1 MKDLIE
7 ITLDFETYYCKKSK
21 YSLAAKGMTYEK
33 YIRDEKFEVIGL
45 AVKVGNRNTE
55 WLSPHEIQDWI
66 NHVEVAYGW
75 ENVRLI
81 AQNAVFDA
89 SILGLKFN
97 VYPGQIAD
105 TMLMSKAVQQWDGN
119 SLDVITRQL
128 RAKYGWVCVQN
139 NDGTAWVGSATGE
152 NEQLKQFAVDKGTEV
167 HDADGKHL
175 DDFTDEDYEAYAQ
188 YCIIDVDLTWSAY
201 RFFLDYYGF
210 PEQEIDVMT
219 TSIEMYTYPV
229 MELDTKVLEEVKAN
243 VNQLREESLARA
255 GVTLEEVRSD
265 AKFAEALMKLGVE
278 PPTKINTKGEIKYA
292 FAKKDLEFLKLLEHE
307 DEGVRELAQARFDNK
322 SSQAVTRVED
332 FLSKAERG
340 KLCVGIEYYGAR
352 TGRFGGFEGN
362 LQNLNRNKVV
372 GKDTPYGRL
381 VFYKGKADRFMKLGE
396 DGKVLLAR
404 AGWVENDE
412 DELHEVGL
420 RDSVKAPKG
429 KTLVVNDL
437 SQIEC
442 VSGDSIVLTDSGLKK
457 ICDISTSDLV
467 FDGVEY
473 VKHDGVMFKGVK
485 DVIEYCGVV
494 GTPDH
499 IVYTRDGEPIS
510 LDQAA
515 FSKTELST
523 GGSEW
528 EKVWEMA
535 GDEQTYT
542 VDDTDDQSLVSMPMW
557 FGASSFSKRFEKRL
571 IHRLSKVRQR
581 KRESLR
587 RLTEKT
593 LQSVACQVQRLTRKG
608 EGRQIYKQNL
618 RECGKSVQELRRI
631 CPLYVGARPE
641 RGLFWLGARPY
652 RHERTLRKGKPSFCN
667 ARAKRTN
674 KGLQRYGYLQWRND
688 VCIEVCKNL
697 CTALSPRQCEQN
709 GTRWTNSG
717 RNNLAFKHQK
727 TGALGIQGRTNDT
740 FRVHSQIQ
748 QQEGRG
754 YASTTGSEAT
764 RFTKLGN
771 PIIGTIPVYDIINC
785 GVRHRFCC
793 NGVIVSNCRVL
804 AYAAP
809 EQWVLDAFVA
819 KKDIYKAQASKSF
832 GVPYEEITKSMRFV
846 GKSQILGLGFQAGE
860 NGLRVVLGKRS
871 EDFSSEEL
879 QGWVKSYRASVPNIV
894 AFWRKYKA
902 VLRAM
907 VQGTSV
913 SIDDKGILQ
922 LEGNCV
928 VLPNGMKL
936 VYRSIRCEKNENGF
950 DQYVYWGR
958 NIRTKKPDWEN
969 TFEGRMVENAVQA
982 LARIVLTT
990 QMGWIKAEFRKRG
1003 WSRDDAHL
1011 AMQVHDELI
1020 VCCRE
1025 DIAEE
1030 VLEIMQHYMAKPP
1043 HWASDLPL
1051 GSDGDIAKRYGCAK

>member
-66 NHVEVAYGW
+66 NHIEVAYGW
-75 ENVRLI
+75 EDVRLI

-128 RAKYGWVCVQN
+128 RTKYGWICVQN
-139 NDGTAWVGSATGE
+139 NDGSTWVGSATGE
-152 NEQLKQFAVDKGTEV
+152 NDQLKQFAVDKGTEV

-175 DDFTDEDYEAYAQ
+175 CDFTDEAYDAYAQ
-188 YCIIDVDLTWSAY
+188 YCITDVDLTWSAY

-278 PPTKINTKGEIKYA
+278 PPTKINTKGEVKYA

-381 VFYKGKADRFMKLGE
+381 VFYKGKVDRFMKLGP

-442 VSGDSIVLTDSGLKK
+442 
-457 ICDISTSDLV
+457 
-467 FDGVEY
+467 
-473 VKHDGVMFKGVK
+473 
-485 DVIEYCGVV
+485 
-494 GTPDH
+494 
-499 IVYTRDGEPIS
+499 
-510 LDQAA
+510 
-515 FSKTELST
+515 
-523 GGSEW
+523 
-528 EKVWEMA
+528 
-535 GDEQTYT
+535 
-542 VDDTDDQSLVSMPMW
+542 
-557 FGASSFSKRFEKRL
+557 
-571 IHRLSKVRQR
+571 
-581 KRESLR
+581 
-587 RLTEKT
+587 
-593 LQSVACQVQRLTRKG
+593 
-608 EGRQIYKQNL
+608 
-618 RECGKSVQELRRI
+618 RI
-631 CPLYVGARPE
+631 
-641 RGLFWLGARPY
+641 
-652 RHERTLRKGKPSFCN
+652 
-667 ARAKRTN
+667 
-674 KGLQRYGYLQWRND
+674 
-688 VCIEVCKNL
+688 
-697 CTALSPRQCEQN
+697 
-709 GTRWTNSG
+709 
-717 RNNLAFKHQK
+717 
-727 TGALGIQGRTNDT
+727 
-740 FRVHSQIQ
+740 
-748 QQEGRG
+748 
-754 YASTTGSEAT
+754 
-764 RFTKLGN
+764 
-771 PIIGTIPVYDIINC
+771 
-785 GVRHRFCC
+785 
-793 NGVIVSNCRVL
+793 L
-804 AYAAP
+804 AYTAH

-907 VQGTSV
+907 VQGMNV
-913 SIDDKGILQ
+913 GIDDKGILQ

-936 VYRSIRCEKNENGF
+936 VYRDIRCEKNENGF
-950 DQYVYWGR
+950 DQYIYWGR

-990 QMGWIKAEFRKRG
+990 QMSWIKAEFRKRG

>member
-33 YIRDEKFEVIGL
+33 YIRDNKFEIIGL

-55 WLSPHEIQDWI
+55 WLRPHEIQDWI

-89 SILGLKFN
+89 SILGLKYN

-128 RAKYGWVCVQN
+128 RAKYGWICVQN
-139 NDGTAWVGSATGE
+139 NDGSAWVGSATGG

-175 DDFTDEDYEAYAQ
+175 FDFSDEEYEAYAH
-188 YCIIDVDLTWSAY
+188 YCITDVDLTWSAY

-243 VNQLREESLARA
+243 VNQLREESLAKA

-278 PPTKINTKGEIKYA
+278 PPTKINTKGETKYA

-381 VFYKGKADRFMKLGE
+381 VFYKGKVDRFMKLGS

-442 VSGDSIVLTDSGLKK
+442 
-457 ICDISTSDLV
+457 
-467 FDGVEY
+467 
-473 VKHDGVMFKGVK
+473 
-485 DVIEYCGVV
+485 
-494 GTPDH
+494 
-499 IVYTRDGEPIS
+499 
-510 LDQAA
+510 
-515 FSKTELST
+515 
-523 GGSEW
+523 
-528 EKVWEMA
+528 
-535 GDEQTYT
+535 
-542 VDDTDDQSLVSMPMW
+542 
-557 FGASSFSKRFEKRL
+557 
-571 IHRLSKVRQR
+571 
-581 KRESLR
+581 
-587 RLTEKT
+587 
-593 LQSVACQVQRLTRKG
+593 
-608 EGRQIYKQNL
+608 
-618 RECGKSVQELRRI
+618 RI
-631 CPLYVGARPE
+631 
-641 RGLFWLGARPY
+641 
-652 RHERTLRKGKPSFCN
+652 
-667 ARAKRTN
+667 
-674 KGLQRYGYLQWRND
+674 
-688 VCIEVCKNL
+688 
-697 CTALSPRQCEQN
+697 
-709 GTRWTNSG
+709 
-717 RNNLAFKHQK
+717 
-727 TGALGIQGRTNDT
+727 
-740 FRVHSQIQ
+740 
-748 QQEGRG
+748 
-754 YASTTGSEAT
+754 
-764 RFTKLGN
+764 
-771 PIIGTIPVYDIINC
+771 
-785 GVRHRFCC
+785 
-793 NGVIVSNCRVL
+793 L
-804 AYAAP
+804 AYTAH

-879 QGWVKSYRASVPNIV
+879 KGWVKSYRASVPNIV

-936 VYRSIRCEKNENGF
+936 VYRDIRCEKNENGF

>member
-33 YIRDEKFEVIGL
+33 YIRDNKFEVIGL

-55 WLSPHEIQDWI
+55 WLSSHEIQDWI

-128 RAKYGWVCVQN
+128 RTKYGWICVQN
-139 NDGTAWVGSATGE
+139 NDGSTWVGSATGK

-167 HDADGKHL
+167 HDAEGKHL
-175 DDFTDEDYEAYAQ
+175 CDFTDEEYNAYAQ
-188 YCIIDVDLTWSAY
+188 YCITDVDLTWSAY

-278 PPTKINTKGEIKYA
+278 PPTKINTKGEVKYA

-381 VFYKGKADRFMKLGE
+381 VFYKGKVDRFMKLGS

-442 VSGDSIVLTDSGLKK
+442 
-457 ICDISTSDLV
+457 
-467 FDGVEY
+467 
-473 VKHDGVMFKGVK
+473 
-485 DVIEYCGVV
+485 
-494 GTPDH
+494 
-499 IVYTRDGEPIS
+499 
-510 LDQAA
+510 
-515 FSKTELST
+515 
-523 GGSEW
+523 
-528 EKVWEMA
+528 
-535 GDEQTYT
+535 
-542 VDDTDDQSLVSMPMW
+542 
-557 FGASSFSKRFEKRL
+557 
-571 IHRLSKVRQR
+571 
-581 KRESLR
+581 
-587 RLTEKT
+587 
-593 LQSVACQVQRLTRKG
+593 
-608 EGRQIYKQNL
+608 
-618 RECGKSVQELRRI
+618 RI
-631 CPLYVGARPE
+631 
-641 RGLFWLGARPY
+641 
-652 RHERTLRKGKPSFCN
+652 
-667 ARAKRTN
+667 
-674 KGLQRYGYLQWRND
+674 
-688 VCIEVCKNL
+688 
-697 CTALSPRQCEQN
+697 
-709 GTRWTNSG
+709 
-717 RNNLAFKHQK
+717 
-727 TGALGIQGRTNDT
+727 
-740 FRVHSQIQ
+740 
-748 QQEGRG
+748 
-754 YASTTGSEAT
+754 
-764 RFTKLGN
+764 
-771 PIIGTIPVYDIINC
+771 
-785 GVRHRFCC
+785 
-793 NGVIVSNCRVL
+793 L
-804 AYAAP
+804 AYTAH

-907 VQGTSV
+907 VQGMNV
-913 SIDDKGILQ
+913 GIDDKGILQ

-936 VYRSIRCEKNENGF
+936 VYRDIRCEKNENGF

>member
-7 ITLDFETYYCKKSK
+7 ITLDFETYYCKKEK
-21 YSLAAKGMTYEK
+21 YSLSAKGMTYEK
-33 YIRDEKFEVIGL
+33 YIRDDKFEVIGL

-55 WLSPHEIQDWI
+55 WLCPNEIQDWV
-66 NHVEVAYGW
+66 NHIEIAYGW

-89 SILGLKFN
+89 SILGLKYN
-97 VYPGQIAD
+97 GYPGQIAD
-105 TMLMSKAVQQWDGN
+105 TMLMSKAAQQWDGN

-128 RAKYGWVCVQN
+128 REKYGWICVQN
-139 NDGTAWVGSATGE
+139 NDGSTWVGSATGG

-175 DDFTDEDYEAYAQ
+175 CDFTDEEYEAYAQ
-188 YCIIDVDLTWSAY
+188 YCITDVDLTWSAY
-201 RFFLDYYGF
+201 SFFLDYYGF

-278 PPTKINTKGEIKYA
+278 PPTKINTKGETKYA

-381 VFYKGKADRFMKLGE
+381 VFYKGKVDRFMKLGS

-442 VSGDSIVLTDSGLKK
+442 
-457 ICDISTSDLV
+457 
-467 FDGVEY
+467 
-473 VKHDGVMFKGVK
+473 
-485 DVIEYCGVV
+485 
-494 GTPDH
+494 
-499 IVYTRDGEPIS
+499 
-510 LDQAA
+510 
-515 FSKTELST
+515 
-523 GGSEW
+523 
-528 EKVWEMA
+528 
-535 GDEQTYT
+535 
-542 VDDTDDQSLVSMPMW
+542 
-557 FGASSFSKRFEKRL
+557 
-571 IHRLSKVRQR
+571 
-581 KRESLR
+581 
-587 RLTEKT
+587 
-593 LQSVACQVQRLTRKG
+593 
-608 EGRQIYKQNL
+608 
-618 RECGKSVQELRRI
+618 RI
-631 CPLYVGARPE
+631 
-641 RGLFWLGARPY
+641 
-652 RHERTLRKGKPSFCN
+652 
-667 ARAKRTN
+667 
-674 KGLQRYGYLQWRND
+674 
-688 VCIEVCKNL
+688 
-697 CTALSPRQCEQN
+697 
-709 GTRWTNSG
+709 
-717 RNNLAFKHQK
+717 
-727 TGALGIQGRTNDT
+727 
-740 FRVHSQIQ
+740 
-748 QQEGRG
+748 
-754 YASTTGSEAT
+754 
-764 RFTKLGN
+764 
-771 PIIGTIPVYDIINC
+771 
-785 GVRHRFCC
+785 
-793 NGVIVSNCRVL
+793 L
-804 AYAAP
+804 AYTAH

-936 VYRSIRCEKNENGF
+936 VYRDIRCEKNENGF

-990 QMGWIKAEFRKRG
+990 QMGWIKSEFRKRG

>member
-7 ITLDFETYYCKKSK
+7 ITLDFETYYNKKSK

-33 YIRDEKFEVIGL
+33 YIRDNKFEVIGL

-55 WLSPHEIQDWI
+55 WLSSHEIQDWI

-128 RAKYGWVCVQN
+128 RTKYGWICVQN
-139 NDGTAWVGSATGE
+139 NDGSTWVGSATGK

-175 DDFTDEDYEAYAQ
+175 CDFTDEEYNAYAQ
-188 YCIIDVDLTWSAY
+188 YCITDVDLTWSAY

-255 GVTLEEVRSD
+255 GVTLEKVRSD

-278 PPTKINTKGEIKYA
+278 PPTKINTKGEVKYA

-381 VFYKGKADRFMKLGE
+381 VFYKGKVDRFMKLGS

-442 VSGDSIVLTDSGLKK
+442 
-457 ICDISTSDLV
+457 
-467 FDGVEY
+467 
-473 VKHDGVMFKGVK
+473 
-485 DVIEYCGVV
+485 
-494 GTPDH
+494 
-499 IVYTRDGEPIS
+499 
-510 LDQAA
+510 
-515 FSKTELST
+515 
-523 GGSEW
+523 
-528 EKVWEMA
+528 
-535 GDEQTYT
+535 
-542 VDDTDDQSLVSMPMW
+542 
-557 FGASSFSKRFEKRL
+557 
-571 IHRLSKVRQR
+571 
-581 KRESLR
+581 
-587 RLTEKT
+587 
-593 LQSVACQVQRLTRKG
+593 
-608 EGRQIYKQNL
+608 
-618 RECGKSVQELRRI
+618 RI
-631 CPLYVGARPE
+631 
-641 RGLFWLGARPY
+641 
-652 RHERTLRKGKPSFCN
+652 
-667 ARAKRTN
+667 
-674 KGLQRYGYLQWRND
+674 
-688 VCIEVCKNL
+688 
-697 CTALSPRQCEQN
+697 
-709 GTRWTNSG
+709 
-717 RNNLAFKHQK
+717 
-727 TGALGIQGRTNDT
+727 
-740 FRVHSQIQ
+740 
-748 QQEGRG
+748 
-754 YASTTGSEAT
+754 
-764 RFTKLGN
+764 
-771 PIIGTIPVYDIINC
+771 
-785 GVRHRFCC
+785 
-793 NGVIVSNCRVL
+793 L
-804 AYAAP
+804 AYTAH

-907 VQGTSV
+907 VQGMNV
-913 SIDDKGILQ
+913 GIDDKGILQ

-936 VYRSIRCEKNENGF
+936 VYRNIRCEKNENGF
-950 DQYVYWGR
+950 DQYIYWGR

-990 QMGWIKAEFRKRG
+990 QMSWIKAEFRKRG

>member
-33 YIRDEKFEVIGL
+33 YIRDNKFEVIGL

-89 SILGLKFN
+89 SILGLKYN

-128 RAKYGWVCVQN
+128 RAKYGWICVQN
-139 NDGTAWVGSATGE
+139 NDGSTWVGSATGK

-175 DDFTDEDYEAYAQ
+175 NDFTDEEYEAYAQ
-188 YCIIDVDLTWSAY
+188 YCITDVDLTWSAY

-229 MELDTKVLEEVKAN
+229 MELDTKVLKEVKAN

-278 PPTKINTKGEIKYA
+278 PPTKINTKGEVKYA

-381 VFYKGKADRFMKLGE
+381 VFYKGKVDRFMKLGSGGE
-396 DGKVLLAR
+396 VLLAR

-442 VSGDSIVLTDSGLKK
+442 
-457 ICDISTSDLV
+457 
-467 FDGVEY
+467 
-473 VKHDGVMFKGVK
+473 
-485 DVIEYCGVV
+485 
-494 GTPDH
+494 
-499 IVYTRDGEPIS
+499 
-510 LDQAA
+510 
-515 FSKTELST
+515 
-523 GGSEW
+523 
-528 EKVWEMA
+528 
-535 GDEQTYT
+535 
-542 VDDTDDQSLVSMPMW
+542 
-557 FGASSFSKRFEKRL
+557 
-571 IHRLSKVRQR
+571 
-581 KRESLR
+581 
-587 RLTEKT
+587 
-593 LQSVACQVQRLTRKG
+593 
-608 EGRQIYKQNL
+608 
-618 RECGKSVQELRRI
+618 
-631 CPLYVGARPE
+631 
-641 RGLFWLGARPY
+641 
-652 RHERTLRKGKPSFCN
+652 
-667 ARAKRTN
+667 
-674 KGLQRYGYLQWRND
+674 
-688 VCIEVCKNL
+688 
-697 CTALSPRQCEQN
+697 
-709 GTRWTNSG
+709 
-717 RNNLAFKHQK
+717 
-727 TGALGIQGRTNDT
+727 
-740 FRVHSQIQ
+740 
-748 QQEGRG
+748 
-754 YASTTGSEAT
+754 
-764 RFTKLGN
+764 
-771 PIIGTIPVYDIINC
+771 
-785 GVRHRFCC
+785 
-793 NGVIVSNCRVL
+793 RVL
-804 AYAAP
+804 AYTAH

-832 GVPYEEITKSMRFV
+832 GVPYEEITKSMRIV
-846 GKSQILGLGFQAGE
+846 GKSQILGLGFKAGE

-907 VQGTSV
+907 VQGMNV
-913 SIDDKGILQ
+913 GIDDKGILH

-936 VYRSIRCEKNENGF
+936 VYRDIRCEKNENGF
-950 DQYVYWGR
+950 DQYIYWGR

>member
-1 MKDLIE
+1 MELTE
-7 ITLDFETYYCKKSK
+7 ITLDFETYYCKKYK

-33 YIRDEKFEVIGL
+33 YIRSNQFEIIGL
-45 AVKVGNRNTE
+45 AVKVGSRPTE
-55 WLSPHEIQDWI
+55 WLHPHEIQDWI

-75 ENVRLI
+75 DNVRLI

-89 SILGLKFN
+89 SILGLKYN

-128 RAKYGWVCVQN
+128 RAKYGWICVQN
-139 NDGTAWVGSATGE
+139 NDGSTWVGSATGK

-175 DDFTDEDYEAYAQ
+175 CDFTDEEYEAYAQ
-188 YCIIDVDLTWSAY
+188 YCITDVDLTWSAY

-229 MELDTKVLEEVKAN
+229 MELDKKVLEEVKAN

-278 PPTKINTKGEIKYA
+278 PPTKINTKGEVKYA

-381 VFYKGKADRFMKLGE
+381 VFYKGKVDRFMKLGS

-442 VSGDSIVLTDSGLKK
+442 
-457 ICDISTSDLV
+457 
-467 FDGVEY
+467 
-473 VKHDGVMFKGVK
+473 
-485 DVIEYCGVV
+485 
-494 GTPDH
+494 
-499 IVYTRDGEPIS
+499 
-510 LDQAA
+510 
-515 FSKTELST
+515 
-523 GGSEW
+523 
-528 EKVWEMA
+528 
-535 GDEQTYT
+535 
-542 VDDTDDQSLVSMPMW
+542 
-557 FGASSFSKRFEKRL
+557 
-571 IHRLSKVRQR
+571 
-581 KRESLR
+581 
-587 RLTEKT
+587 
-593 LQSVACQVQRLTRKG
+593 
-608 EGRQIYKQNL
+608 
-618 RECGKSVQELRRI
+618 RI
-631 CPLYVGARPE
+631 
-641 RGLFWLGARPY
+641 
-652 RHERTLRKGKPSFCN
+652 
-667 ARAKRTN
+667 
-674 KGLQRYGYLQWRND
+674 
-688 VCIEVCKNL
+688 
-697 CTALSPRQCEQN
+697 
-709 GTRWTNSG
+709 
-717 RNNLAFKHQK
+717 
-727 TGALGIQGRTNDT
+727 
-740 FRVHSQIQ
+740 
-748 QQEGRG
+748 
-754 YASTTGSEAT
+754 
-764 RFTKLGN
+764 
-771 PIIGTIPVYDIINC
+771 
-785 GVRHRFCC
+785 
-793 NGVIVSNCRVL
+793 L
-804 AYAAP
+804 AYTAH

-907 VQGTSV
+907 VQGMNV
-913 SIDDKGILQ
+913 GIDDKGILQ

-936 VYRSIRCEKNENGF
+936 VYRDIRYEKNENGF
-950 DQYVYWGR
+950 DQYIYWGR

>member
-33 YIRDEKFEVIGL
+33 YIRYNKFEIIGL
-45 AVKVGNRNTE
+45 AVKVGNRPTE
-55 WLSPHEIQDWI
+55 WLCPHEIEDWI
-66 NHVEVAYGW
+66 KHIEIAYGW
-75 ENVRLI
+75 DNVRLI

-89 SILGLKFN
+89 SILGLKYN

-128 RAKYGWVCVQN
+128 RAKYGWICVQN
-139 NDGTAWVGSATGE
+139 KDGTAWVGSATGE

-175 DDFTDEDYEAYAQ
+175 HAFTDDEYAAYAQ
-188 YCIIDVDLTWSAY
+188 YCITDVDLTWSAY

-210 PEQEIDVMT
+210 PEPEIDVMT

-278 PPTKINTKGEIKYA
+278 PPTKINTKGETKYA

-381 VFYKGKADRFMKLGE
+381 VFYKGKVDRFMKLGS

-457 ICDISTSDLV
+457 ICGISTSDLV
-467 FDGVEY
+467 FDGLEY

-515 FSKTELST
+515 FSKAELST
-523 GGSEW
+523 GGDEW
-528 EKVWEMA
+528 QKFWEMESTKQA
-535 GDEQTYT
+535 YSIDDEGHK
-542 VDDTDDQSLVSMPMW
+542 SLVSMPVR
-557 FGASSFSKRFEKRL
+557 FGASSSSWRSKKWCFD
-571 IHRLSKVRQR
+571 RLSKVWQCKR
-581 KRESLR
+581 KGLCRF
-587 RLTEKT
+587 TKKT
-593 LQSVACQVQRLTRKG
+593 MQSATCQVQCITRES
-608 EGRQIYKQNL
+608 EGGQIHKQDL
-618 RECGKSVQELRRI
+618 CECRKPLPELRRI
-631 CPLYVGARPE
+631 CPIYVGTRPE
-641 RGLFWLGARPY
+641 RGLFWLGARPHRY
-652 RHERTLRKGKPSFCN
+652 KRTLRKGKPSLCN
-667 ARAKRTN
+667 ARAKRSN
-674 KGLQRYGYLQWRND
+674 KGVQRYGYLQWGDN
-688 VCIEVCKNL
+688 VGIEVCKDL
-697 CTALSPRQCEQN
+697 CTTLSFGQCEQDD
-709 GTRWTNSG
+709 TRWVNSRG
-717 RNNLAFKHQK
+717 NNLAIRNEKAR
-727 TGALGIQGRTNDT
+727 TLGIQGRTNDT
-740 FRVHSQIQ
+740 SRVHSQIQ
-748 QQEGRG
+748 QREGRG
-754 YASTTGSEAT
+754 YASTTYSEAT

-785 GVRHRFCC
+785 GARHRFCC

-804 AYAAP
+804 AYTAH

-907 VQGTSV
+907 VQGMNV
-913 SIDDKGILQ
+913 GIDDKGILQ

-936 VYRSIRCEKNENGF
+936 VYRDIRCEKNENGF
-950 DQYVYWGR
+950 DQYIYWGR

-990 QMGWIKAEFRKRG
+990 QMGWIKTEFRKRG

-1030 VLEIMQHYMAKPP
+1030 VLEIMQYYMAKPP
-1043 HWASDLPL
+1043 HWAADLPL

>member
-33 YIRDEKFEVIGL
+33 YIRDNKFEVIGL

-89 SILGLKFN
+89 SILGLKYN

-128 RAKYGWVCVQN
+128 RTKYGWICVQN
-139 NDGTAWVGSATGE
+139 NDGSTWVGSATGE

-175 DDFTDEDYEAYAQ
+175 CDFTDEEYDAYAK
-188 YCIIDVDLTWSAY
+188 YCITDVDLTWSAY
-201 RFFLDYYGF
+201 RFFLDCYGF

-255 GVTLEEVRSD
+255 GVTLKEVRSD

-278 PPTKINTKGEIKYA
+278 PPTKINTKGEVKYA

-381 VFYKGKADRFMKLGE
+381 VFYKGKVDRFMKLGS

-442 VSGDSIVLTDSGLKK
+442 
-457 ICDISTSDLV
+457 
-467 FDGVEY
+467 
-473 VKHDGVMFKGVK
+473 
-485 DVIEYCGVV
+485 
-494 GTPDH
+494 
-499 IVYTRDGEPIS
+499 
-510 LDQAA
+510 
-515 FSKTELST
+515 
-523 GGSEW
+523 
-528 EKVWEMA
+528 
-535 GDEQTYT
+535 
-542 VDDTDDQSLVSMPMW
+542 
-557 FGASSFSKRFEKRL
+557 
-571 IHRLSKVRQR
+571 
-581 KRESLR
+581 
-587 RLTEKT
+587 
-593 LQSVACQVQRLTRKG
+593 
-608 EGRQIYKQNL
+608 
-618 RECGKSVQELRRI
+618 RI
-631 CPLYVGARPE
+631 
-641 RGLFWLGARPY
+641 
-652 RHERTLRKGKPSFCN
+652 
-667 ARAKRTN
+667 
-674 KGLQRYGYLQWRND
+674 
-688 VCIEVCKNL
+688 
-697 CTALSPRQCEQN
+697 
-709 GTRWTNSG
+709 
-717 RNNLAFKHQK
+717 
-727 TGALGIQGRTNDT
+727 
-740 FRVHSQIQ
+740 
-748 QQEGRG
+748 
-754 YASTTGSEAT
+754 
-764 RFTKLGN
+764 
-771 PIIGTIPVYDIINC
+771 
-785 GVRHRFCC
+785 
-793 NGVIVSNCRVL
+793 L
-804 AYAAP
+804 AYTAH

-907 VQGTSV
+907 VQGINV
-913 SIDDKGILQ
+913 GIDDKGILQ

-936 VYRSIRCEKNENGF
+936 VYRDIRCEKNENGS
-950 DQYVYWGR
+950 DQYIYWGR

-990 QMGWIKAEFRKRG
+990 QMSWIKAEFRKRG

>member
-1 MKDLIE
+1 MELTE
-7 ITLDFETYYCKKSK
+7 ITLDFETYYNKKSK

-33 YIRDEKFEVIGL
+33 YIRSEQFETIGL
-45 AVKVGNRNTE
+45 AVKVGSRPTE
-55 WLSPHEIQDWI
+55 WLCPHEIEDWI
-66 NHVEVAYGW
+66 KHIEIAYGW

-89 SILGLKFN
+89 SILGLKYN
-97 VYPGQIAD
+97 AYPGQIAD

-128 RAKYGWVCVQN
+128 RAKYGWICVQN
-139 NDGTAWVGSATGE
+139 KDGSTWVGSATGE

-175 DDFTDEDYEAYAQ
+175 CDFTDEEYEAYAQ
-188 YCIIDVDLTWSAY
+188 YCITDVDLTWSAY

-229 MELDTKVLEEVKAN
+229 MELDKKVLEEVKAN

-278 PPTKINTKGEIKYA
+278 PPTKINTKGETKYA

-372 GKDTPYGRL
+372 GRDTPYGRL
-381 VFYKGKADRFMKLGE
+381 VFYKGKVDRFMKLGS

-442 VSGDSIVLTDSGLKK
+442 
-457 ICDISTSDLV
+457 
-467 FDGVEY
+467 
-473 VKHDGVMFKGVK
+473 
-485 DVIEYCGVV
+485 
-494 GTPDH
+494 
-499 IVYTRDGEPIS
+499 
-510 LDQAA
+510 
-515 FSKTELST
+515 
-523 GGSEW
+523 
-528 EKVWEMA
+528 
-535 GDEQTYT
+535 
-542 VDDTDDQSLVSMPMW
+542 
-557 FGASSFSKRFEKRL
+557 
-571 IHRLSKVRQR
+571 
-581 KRESLR
+581 
-587 RLTEKT
+587 
-593 LQSVACQVQRLTRKG
+593 
-608 EGRQIYKQNL
+608 
-618 RECGKSVQELRRI
+618 RI
-631 CPLYVGARPE
+631 
-641 RGLFWLGARPY
+641 
-652 RHERTLRKGKPSFCN
+652 
-667 ARAKRTN
+667 
-674 KGLQRYGYLQWRND
+674 
-688 VCIEVCKNL
+688 
-697 CTALSPRQCEQN
+697 
-709 GTRWTNSG
+709 
-717 RNNLAFKHQK
+717 
-727 TGALGIQGRTNDT
+727 
-740 FRVHSQIQ
+740 
-748 QQEGRG
+748 
-754 YASTTGSEAT
+754 
-764 RFTKLGN
+764 
-771 PIIGTIPVYDIINC
+771 
-785 GVRHRFCC
+785 
-793 NGVIVSNCRVL
+793 L
-804 AYAAP
+804 AYTAH
-809 EQWVLDAFVA
+809 EQWVLNAFVA

-936 VYRSIRCEKNENGF
+936 VYRDIRCEKNENGF

-1043 HWASDLPL
+1043 HWAADLPL

>member
-21 YSLAAKGMTYEK
+21 YSLTAKGMTYEK
-33 YIRDEKFEVIGL
+33 YIRDNKFEVIGL

-66 NHVEVAYGW
+66 NHIEVAYGW

-128 RAKYGWVCVQN
+128 RTKYGWICVQN
-139 NDGTAWVGSATGE
+139 NDGSTWVGSATGE

-175 DDFTDEDYEAYAQ
+175 CDFTDEEYDAYAQ
-188 YCIIDVDLTWSAY
+188 YCITDVDLTWSAY

-278 PPTKINTKGEIKYA
+278 PPTKINTKGEVKYA

-381 VFYKGKADRFMKLGE
+381 VFYKGKVDRFMKLGS

-442 VSGDSIVLTDSGLKK
+442 
-457 ICDISTSDLV
+457 
-467 FDGVEY
+467 
-473 VKHDGVMFKGVK
+473 
-485 DVIEYCGVV
+485 
-494 GTPDH
+494 
-499 IVYTRDGEPIS
+499 
-510 LDQAA
+510 
-515 FSKTELST
+515 
-523 GGSEW
+523 
-528 EKVWEMA
+528 
-535 GDEQTYT
+535 
-542 VDDTDDQSLVSMPMW
+542 
-557 FGASSFSKRFEKRL
+557 
-571 IHRLSKVRQR
+571 
-581 KRESLR
+581 
-587 RLTEKT
+587 
-593 LQSVACQVQRLTRKG
+593 
-608 EGRQIYKQNL
+608 
-618 RECGKSVQELRRI
+618 RI
-631 CPLYVGARPE
+631 
-641 RGLFWLGARPY
+641 
-652 RHERTLRKGKPSFCN
+652 
-667 ARAKRTN
+667 
-674 KGLQRYGYLQWRND
+674 
-688 VCIEVCKNL
+688 
-697 CTALSPRQCEQN
+697 
-709 GTRWTNSG
+709 
-717 RNNLAFKHQK
+717 
-727 TGALGIQGRTNDT
+727 
-740 FRVHSQIQ
+740 
-748 QQEGRG
+748 
-754 YASTTGSEAT
+754 
-764 RFTKLGN
+764 
-771 PIIGTIPVYDIINC
+771 
-785 GVRHRFCC
+785 
-793 NGVIVSNCRVL
+793 L
-804 AYAAP
+804 AYTAH

-907 VQGTSV
+907 VQGMNV
-913 SIDDKGILQ
+913 GIDDKGILQ

-936 VYRSIRCEKNENGF
+936 VYRDIRCEKNENGF

-1025 DIAEE
+1025 DIAKE

>member
-7 ITLDFETYYCKKSK
+7 ITLDFETYYCKKEK
-21 YSLAAKGMTYEK
+21 YSLSAKGMTYEK
-33 YIRDEKFEVIGL
+33 YIRDDKFEVIGL

-55 WLSPHEIQDWI
+55 WLCPNEIQDWV
-66 NHVEVAYGW
+66 NHIEIAYGW

-89 SILGLKFN
+89 SILGLKYN

-105 TMLMSKAVQQWDGN
+105 TMLMSKAAQQWDGN

-128 RAKYGWVCVQN
+128 REKYGWICVQN
-139 NDGTAWVGSATGE
+139 NDGSTWVGSATGG

-175 DDFTDEDYEAYAQ
+175 CDFTDEEYEAYAQ
-188 YCIIDVDLTWSAY
+188 YCITDVDLTWSAY
-201 RFFLDYYGF
+201 SFFLDYYGF

-278 PPTKINTKGEIKYA
+278 PPTKINTKGETKYA

-322 SSQAVTRVED
+322 SSQAVTRIED

-352 TGRFGGFEGN
+352 TGRFSGFEGN

-381 VFYKGKADRFMKLGE
+381 VFYKGKVDRFMKLGS

-442 VSGDSIVLTDSGLKK
+442 
-457 ICDISTSDLV
+457 
-467 FDGVEY
+467 
-473 VKHDGVMFKGVK
+473 
-485 DVIEYCGVV
+485 
-494 GTPDH
+494 
-499 IVYTRDGEPIS
+499 
-510 LDQAA
+510 
-515 FSKTELST
+515 
-523 GGSEW
+523 
-528 EKVWEMA
+528 
-535 GDEQTYT
+535 
-542 VDDTDDQSLVSMPMW
+542 
-557 FGASSFSKRFEKRL
+557 
-571 IHRLSKVRQR
+571 
-581 KRESLR
+581 
-587 RLTEKT
+587 
-593 LQSVACQVQRLTRKG
+593 
-608 EGRQIYKQNL
+608 
-618 RECGKSVQELRRI
+618 RI
-631 CPLYVGARPE
+631 
-641 RGLFWLGARPY
+641 
-652 RHERTLRKGKPSFCN
+652 
-667 ARAKRTN
+667 
-674 KGLQRYGYLQWRND
+674 
-688 VCIEVCKNL
+688 
-697 CTALSPRQCEQN
+697 
-709 GTRWTNSG
+709 
-717 RNNLAFKHQK
+717 
-727 TGALGIQGRTNDT
+727 
-740 FRVHSQIQ
+740 
-748 QQEGRG
+748 
-754 YASTTGSEAT
+754 
-764 RFTKLGN
+764 
-771 PIIGTIPVYDIINC
+771 
-785 GVRHRFCC
+785 
-793 NGVIVSNCRVL
+793 L
-804 AYAAP
+804 AYTAH

-832 GVPYEEITKSMRFV
+832 GVPYEEVTKSMRFV

-894 AFWRKYKA
+894 AFWRKYKD

-936 VYRSIRCEKNENGF
+936 VYRDIRCEKNENGF

-990 QMGWIKAEFRKRG
+990 QMGWIKSEFRKRG

>member
-33 YIRDEKFEVIGL
+33 YIRDDKFEVIGL

-66 NHVEVAYGW
+66 NHIEVAYGW

-128 RAKYGWVCVQN
+128 RTKYGWICVQN
-139 NDGTAWVGSATGE
+139 NDGSTWVGSATGE

-175 DDFTDEDYEAYAQ
+175 CDFTDEAYDAYAQ
-188 YCIIDVDLTWSAY
+188 YCITDVDLTWSAY

-278 PPTKINTKGEIKYA
+278 PPTKINTKGEVKYA

-381 VFYKGKADRFMKLGE
+381 VFYKGKVDRFMKLGS

-412 DELHEVGL
+412 DELHEVGI

-442 VSGDSIVLTDSGLKK
+442 
-457 ICDISTSDLV
+457 
-467 FDGVEY
+467 
-473 VKHDGVMFKGVK
+473 
-485 DVIEYCGVV
+485 
-494 GTPDH
+494 
-499 IVYTRDGEPIS
+499 
-510 LDQAA
+510 
-515 FSKTELST
+515 
-523 GGSEW
+523 
-528 EKVWEMA
+528 
-535 GDEQTYT
+535 
-542 VDDTDDQSLVSMPMW
+542 
-557 FGASSFSKRFEKRL
+557 
-571 IHRLSKVRQR
+571 
-581 KRESLR
+581 
-587 RLTEKT
+587 
-593 LQSVACQVQRLTRKG
+593 
-608 EGRQIYKQNL
+608 
-618 RECGKSVQELRRI
+618 RI
-631 CPLYVGARPE
+631 
-641 RGLFWLGARPY
+641 
-652 RHERTLRKGKPSFCN
+652 
-667 ARAKRTN
+667 
-674 KGLQRYGYLQWRND
+674 
-688 VCIEVCKNL
+688 
-697 CTALSPRQCEQN
+697 
-709 GTRWTNSG
+709 
-717 RNNLAFKHQK
+717 
-727 TGALGIQGRTNDT
+727 
-740 FRVHSQIQ
+740 
-748 QQEGRG
+748 
-754 YASTTGSEAT
+754 
-764 RFTKLGN
+764 
-771 PIIGTIPVYDIINC
+771 
-785 GVRHRFCC
+785 
-793 NGVIVSNCRVL
+793 L
-804 AYAAP
+804 AYTAH

-907 VQGTSV
+907 VQGMNV
-913 SIDDKGILQ
+913 GIDDKGILQ

-936 VYRSIRCEKNENGF
+936 VYRDIRCEKNENGF

-990 QMGWIKAEFRKRG
+990 QMGWIKSEFRKRG

>member
-1 MKDLIE
+1 MKYLIE

-33 YIRDEKFEVIGL
+33 YIRDNKFEVIGL

-66 NHVEVAYGW
+66 NHIEVAYGW

-89 SILGLKFN
+89 SILGLKYN

-128 RAKYGWVCVQN
+128 RTKYGWICVQN
-139 NDGTAWVGSATGE
+139 NDGSTWVGSAIDE

-175 DDFTDEDYEAYAQ
+175 CDFTDEEYDVYAQ
-188 YCIIDVDLTWSAY
+188 YCITDVDLTWSAY
-201 RFFLDYYGF
+201 RFFLYYYGF

-278 PPTKINTKGEIKYA
+278 PPTKINTKGEVKYA

-381 VFYKGKADRFMKLGE
+381 VFYKGKVDRFMKLGS

-442 VSGDSIVLTDSGLKK
+442 
-457 ICDISTSDLV
+457 
-467 FDGVEY
+467 
-473 VKHDGVMFKGVK
+473 
-485 DVIEYCGVV
+485 
-494 GTPDH
+494 
-499 IVYTRDGEPIS
+499 
-510 LDQAA
+510 
-515 FSKTELST
+515 
-523 GGSEW
+523 
-528 EKVWEMA
+528 
-535 GDEQTYT
+535 
-542 VDDTDDQSLVSMPMW
+542 
-557 FGASSFSKRFEKRL
+557 
-571 IHRLSKVRQR
+571 
-581 KRESLR
+581 
-587 RLTEKT
+587 
-593 LQSVACQVQRLTRKG
+593 
-608 EGRQIYKQNL
+608 
-618 RECGKSVQELRRI
+618 RI
-631 CPLYVGARPE
+631 
-641 RGLFWLGARPY
+641 
-652 RHERTLRKGKPSFCN
+652 
-667 ARAKRTN
+667 
-674 KGLQRYGYLQWRND
+674 
-688 VCIEVCKNL
+688 
-697 CTALSPRQCEQN
+697 
-709 GTRWTNSG
+709 
-717 RNNLAFKHQK
+717 
-727 TGALGIQGRTNDT
+727 
-740 FRVHSQIQ
+740 
-748 QQEGRG
+748 
-754 YASTTGSEAT
+754 
-764 RFTKLGN
+764 
-771 PIIGTIPVYDIINC
+771 
-785 GVRHRFCC
+785 
-793 NGVIVSNCRVL
+793 L
-804 AYAAP
+804 AYTAH

-907 VQGTSV
+907 VQGMNV
-913 SIDDKGILQ
+913 GIDDKGILQ

-936 VYRSIRCEKNENGF
+936 VYRDIRCEKNENGF

>member
-1 MKDLIE
+1 
-7 ITLDFETYYCKKSK
+7 
-21 YSLAAKGMTYEK
+21 
-33 YIRDEKFEVIGL
+33 
-45 AVKVGNRNTE
+45 
-55 WLSPHEIQDWI
+55 
-66 NHVEVAYGW
+66 
-75 ENVRLI
+75 
-81 AQNAVFDA
+81 
-89 SILGLKFN
+89 
-97 VYPGQIAD
+97 
-105 TMLMSKAVQQWDGN
+105 
-119 SLDVITRQL
+119 
-128 RAKYGWVCVQN
+128 
-139 NDGTAWVGSATGE
+139 
-152 NEQLKQFAVDKGTEV
+152 
-167 HDADGKHL
+167 
-175 DDFTDEDYEAYAQ
+175 
-188 YCIIDVDLTWSAY
+188 
-201 RFFLDYYGF
+201 
-210 PEQEIDVMT
+210 MT

-243 VNQLREESLARA
+243 VNQLREESLTRA

-278 PPTKINTKGEIKYA
+278 PPTKINTKGEVKYA
-292 FAKKDLEFLKLLEHE
+292 FAKKDLGFLKLLEHE

-381 VFYKGKADRFMKLGE
+381 VFYKGKADRFMKLGS

-442 VSGDSIVLTDSGLKK
+442 
-457 ICDISTSDLV
+457 
-467 FDGVEY
+467 
-473 VKHDGVMFKGVK
+473 
-485 DVIEYCGVV
+485 
-494 GTPDH
+494 
-499 IVYTRDGEPIS
+499 
-510 LDQAA
+510 
-515 FSKTELST
+515 
-523 GGSEW
+523 
-528 EKVWEMA
+528 
-535 GDEQTYT
+535 
-542 VDDTDDQSLVSMPMW
+542 
-557 FGASSFSKRFEKRL
+557 
-571 IHRLSKVRQR
+571 
-581 KRESLR
+581 
-587 RLTEKT
+587 
-593 LQSVACQVQRLTRKG
+593 
-608 EGRQIYKQNL
+608 
-618 RECGKSVQELRRI
+618 RI
-631 CPLYVGARPE
+631 
-641 RGLFWLGARPY
+641 
-652 RHERTLRKGKPSFCN
+652 
-667 ARAKRTN
+667 
-674 KGLQRYGYLQWRND
+674 
-688 VCIEVCKNL
+688 
-697 CTALSPRQCEQN
+697 
-709 GTRWTNSG
+709 
-717 RNNLAFKHQK
+717 
-727 TGALGIQGRTNDT
+727 
-740 FRVHSQIQ
+740 
-748 QQEGRG
+748 
-754 YASTTGSEAT
+754 
-764 RFTKLGN
+764 
-771 PIIGTIPVYDIINC
+771 
-785 GVRHRFCC
+785 
-793 NGVIVSNCRVL
+793 L
-804 AYAAP
+804 AYTAH

-907 VQGTSV
+907 VQGMNV
-913 SIDDKGILQ
+913 GIDDKGILQ

-936 VYRSIRCEKNENGF
+936 VYRDIRCEKNENGF
-950 DQYVYWGR
+950 DQYIYWGR

-990 QMGWIKAEFRKRG
+990 QMSWIKAEFRKRG

>member
-33 YIRDEKFEVIGL
+33 YIRDNKFEVIGL

-66 NHVEVAYGW
+66 NHIEVAYGW

-89 SILGLKFN
+89 SILGLKYN

-128 RAKYGWVCVQN
+128 RTKYGWICVQN
-139 NDGTAWVGSATGE
+139 NDGSTWVGSATGE

-175 DDFTDEDYEAYAQ
+175 CDFTDEAYDAYAQ
-188 YCIIDVDLTWSAY
+188 YCITDVDLTWSAY

-278 PPTKINTKGEIKYA
+278 PPTKINTKGEVKYA

-381 VFYKGKADRFMKLGE
+381 VFYKGKVDRFMKLGS

-442 VSGDSIVLTDSGLKK
+442 
-457 ICDISTSDLV
+457 
-467 FDGVEY
+467 
-473 VKHDGVMFKGVK
+473 
-485 DVIEYCGVV
+485 
-494 GTPDH
+494 
-499 IVYTRDGEPIS
+499 
-510 LDQAA
+510 
-515 FSKTELST
+515 
-523 GGSEW
+523 
-528 EKVWEMA
+528 
-535 GDEQTYT
+535 
-542 VDDTDDQSLVSMPMW
+542 
-557 FGASSFSKRFEKRL
+557 
-571 IHRLSKVRQR
+571 
-581 KRESLR
+581 
-587 RLTEKT
+587 
-593 LQSVACQVQRLTRKG
+593 
-608 EGRQIYKQNL
+608 
-618 RECGKSVQELRRI
+618 RI
-631 CPLYVGARPE
+631 
-641 RGLFWLGARPY
+641 
-652 RHERTLRKGKPSFCN
+652 
-667 ARAKRTN
+667 
-674 KGLQRYGYLQWRND
+674 
-688 VCIEVCKNL
+688 
-697 CTALSPRQCEQN
+697 
-709 GTRWTNSG
+709 
-717 RNNLAFKHQK
+717 
-727 TGALGIQGRTNDT
+727 
-740 FRVHSQIQ
+740 
-748 QQEGRG
+748 
-754 YASTTGSEAT
+754 
-764 RFTKLGN
+764 
-771 PIIGTIPVYDIINC
+771 
-785 GVRHRFCC
+785 
-793 NGVIVSNCRVL
+793 L
-804 AYAAP
+804 AYTAH

-907 VQGTSV
+907 VQGMNV
-913 SIDDKGILQ
+913 GIDDKGILQ

-936 VYRSIRCEKNENGF
+936 VYRDIRCEKNENGF
-950 DQYVYWGR
+950 DQYIYWGR

>member
-66 NHVEVAYGW
+66 NHIEVAYGW

-128 RAKYGWVCVQN
+128 RAKYGWICVQN
-139 NDGTAWVGSATGE
+139 KDGTTWVGSATGE

-167 HDADGKHL
+167 HDADSKHL
-175 DDFTDEDYEAYAQ
+175 CDFTDEAYDAYAQ
-188 YCIIDVDLTWSAY
+188 YCITDVDLTWSAY

-278 PPTKINTKGEIKYA
+278 PPTKINTKGEVKYA

-381 VFYKGKADRFMKLGE
+381 VFYKGKVDRFMKLGS

-442 VSGDSIVLTDSGLKK
+442 
-457 ICDISTSDLV
+457 
-467 FDGVEY
+467 
-473 VKHDGVMFKGVK
+473 
-485 DVIEYCGVV
+485 
-494 GTPDH
+494 
-499 IVYTRDGEPIS
+499 
-510 LDQAA
+510 
-515 FSKTELST
+515 
-523 GGSEW
+523 
-528 EKVWEMA
+528 
-535 GDEQTYT
+535 
-542 VDDTDDQSLVSMPMW
+542 
-557 FGASSFSKRFEKRL
+557 
-571 IHRLSKVRQR
+571 
-581 KRESLR
+581 
-587 RLTEKT
+587 
-593 LQSVACQVQRLTRKG
+593 
-608 EGRQIYKQNL
+608 
-618 RECGKSVQELRRI
+618 RI
-631 CPLYVGARPE
+631 
-641 RGLFWLGARPY
+641 
-652 RHERTLRKGKPSFCN
+652 
-667 ARAKRTN
+667 
-674 KGLQRYGYLQWRND
+674 
-688 VCIEVCKNL
+688 
-697 CTALSPRQCEQN
+697 
-709 GTRWTNSG
+709 
-717 RNNLAFKHQK
+717 
-727 TGALGIQGRTNDT
+727 
-740 FRVHSQIQ
+740 
-748 QQEGRG
+748 
-754 YASTTGSEAT
+754 
-764 RFTKLGN
+764 
-771 PIIGTIPVYDIINC
+771 
-785 GVRHRFCC
+785 
-793 NGVIVSNCRVL
+793 L
-804 AYAAP
+804 AYTAH

-907 VQGTSV
+907 VQGMNV
-913 SIDDKGILQ
+913 GIDDKGILQ

-936 VYRSIRCEKNENGF
+936 VYRDIRCEKNENGF
-950 DQYVYWGR
+950 DQYIYWGR

-1020 VCCRE
+1020 VCCGE

>member
-66 NHVEVAYGW
+66 NHIEVAYGW

-119 SLDVITRQL
+119 SLDVITHQL
-128 RAKYGWVCVQN
+128 RTKYGWICVQN
-139 NDGTAWVGSATGE
+139 NDGSTWVGPATGE

-167 HDADGKHL
+167 HDAEGKHL
-175 DDFTDEDYEAYAQ
+175 CDFTDEEYNAYAQ
-188 YCIIDVDLTWSAY
+188 YCITDVDLTWSAY

-278 PPTKINTKGEIKYA
+278 PPTKINTKGEVKYA

-381 VFYKGKADRFMKLGE
+381 VFYKGKVDRFMKLGS

-442 VSGDSIVLTDSGLKK
+442 
-457 ICDISTSDLV
+457 
-467 FDGVEY
+467 
-473 VKHDGVMFKGVK
+473 
-485 DVIEYCGVV
+485 
-494 GTPDH
+494 
-499 IVYTRDGEPIS
+499 
-510 LDQAA
+510 
-515 FSKTELST
+515 
-523 GGSEW
+523 
-528 EKVWEMA
+528 
-535 GDEQTYT
+535 
-542 VDDTDDQSLVSMPMW
+542 
-557 FGASSFSKRFEKRL
+557 
-571 IHRLSKVRQR
+571 
-581 KRESLR
+581 
-587 RLTEKT
+587 
-593 LQSVACQVQRLTRKG
+593 
-608 EGRQIYKQNL
+608 
-618 RECGKSVQELRRI
+618 RI
-631 CPLYVGARPE
+631 
-641 RGLFWLGARPY
+641 
-652 RHERTLRKGKPSFCN
+652 
-667 ARAKRTN
+667 
-674 KGLQRYGYLQWRND
+674 
-688 VCIEVCKNL
+688 
-697 CTALSPRQCEQN
+697 
-709 GTRWTNSG
+709 
-717 RNNLAFKHQK
+717 
-727 TGALGIQGRTNDT
+727 
-740 FRVHSQIQ
+740 
-748 QQEGRG
+748 
-754 YASTTGSEAT
+754 
-764 RFTKLGN
+764 
-771 PIIGTIPVYDIINC
+771 
-785 GVRHRFCC
+785 
-793 NGVIVSNCRVL
+793 L
-804 AYAAP
+804 AYTAH

-936 VYRSIRCEKNENGF
+936 VYRDIRCEKNENGF
-950 DQYVYWGR
+950 DQYIYWGR

-1030 VLEIMQHYMAKPP
+1030 ALEIMQHYMAKPP

>member
-66 NHVEVAYGW
+66 NHIEVAYGW

-128 RAKYGWVCVQN
+128 RAKYGWICVQN
-139 NDGTAWVGSATGE
+139 KDGTTWVGSATGE

-167 HDADGKHL
+167 HDADSKHL
-175 DDFTDEDYEAYAQ
+175 CDFTDEAYDAYAQ
-188 YCIIDVDLTWSAY
+188 YCITDVDLTWSAY

-278 PPTKINTKGEIKYA
+278 PPTKINTKGETKYA

-381 VFYKGKADRFMKLGE
+381 VFYKGKVDRFMKLGS

-442 VSGDSIVLTDSGLKK
+442 
-457 ICDISTSDLV
+457 
-467 FDGVEY
+467 
-473 VKHDGVMFKGVK
+473 
-485 DVIEYCGVV
+485 
-494 GTPDH
+494 
-499 IVYTRDGEPIS
+499 
-510 LDQAA
+510 
-515 FSKTELST
+515 
-523 GGSEW
+523 
-528 EKVWEMA
+528 
-535 GDEQTYT
+535 
-542 VDDTDDQSLVSMPMW
+542 
-557 FGASSFSKRFEKRL
+557 
-571 IHRLSKVRQR
+571 
-581 KRESLR
+581 
-587 RLTEKT
+587 
-593 LQSVACQVQRLTRKG
+593 
-608 EGRQIYKQNL
+608 
-618 RECGKSVQELRRI
+618 RI
-631 CPLYVGARPE
+631 
-641 RGLFWLGARPY
+641 
-652 RHERTLRKGKPSFCN
+652 
-667 ARAKRTN
+667 
-674 KGLQRYGYLQWRND
+674 
-688 VCIEVCKNL
+688 
-697 CTALSPRQCEQN
+697 
-709 GTRWTNSG
+709 
-717 RNNLAFKHQK
+717 
-727 TGALGIQGRTNDT
+727 
-740 FRVHSQIQ
+740 
-748 QQEGRG
+748 
-754 YASTTGSEAT
+754 
-764 RFTKLGN
+764 
-771 PIIGTIPVYDIINC
+771 
-785 GVRHRFCC
+785 
-793 NGVIVSNCRVL
+793 L
-804 AYAAP
+804 AYTAH

-907 VQGTSV
+907 VQGMNV
-913 SIDDKGILQ
+913 GIDDKGILQ

-936 VYRSIRCEKNENGF
+936 VYRNIRCEKNENGF

-1030 VLEIMQHYMAKPP
+1030 ALEIMQHYMAKPP
-1043 HWASDLPL
+1043 HWAADLPL

>member
-33 YIRDEKFEVIGL
+33 YIRDNKFEVIGL

-89 SILGLKFN
+89 SILGLKYN

-128 RAKYGWVCVQN
+128 RTKYGWICVQN
-139 NDGTAWVGSATGE
+139 NDGSTWVGSATGE

-175 DDFTDEDYEAYAQ
+175 CDFTDEAYDAYAQ
-188 YCIIDVDLTWSAY
+188 YCITDVDLTWSAY

-278 PPTKINTKGEIKYA
+278 PPTKINTKGEVKYA
-292 FAKKDLEFLKLLEHE
+292 FAKKDLEFSKLLEHE
-307 DEGVRELAQARFDNK
+307 DKGVRELAQARFDNK

-381 VFYKGKADRFMKLGE
+381 VFYKGKVDRFMKLGS

-420 RDSVKAPKG
+420 RDGVKAPKG

-442 VSGDSIVLTDSGLKK
+442 
-457 ICDISTSDLV
+457 
-467 FDGVEY
+467 
-473 VKHDGVMFKGVK
+473 
-485 DVIEYCGVV
+485 
-494 GTPDH
+494 
-499 IVYTRDGEPIS
+499 
-510 LDQAA
+510 
-515 FSKTELST
+515 
-523 GGSEW
+523 
-528 EKVWEMA
+528 
-535 GDEQTYT
+535 
-542 VDDTDDQSLVSMPMW
+542 
-557 FGASSFSKRFEKRL
+557 
-571 IHRLSKVRQR
+571 
-581 KRESLR
+581 
-587 RLTEKT
+587 
-593 LQSVACQVQRLTRKG
+593 
-608 EGRQIYKQNL
+608 
-618 RECGKSVQELRRI
+618 RI
-631 CPLYVGARPE
+631 
-641 RGLFWLGARPY
+641 
-652 RHERTLRKGKPSFCN
+652 
-667 ARAKRTN
+667 
-674 KGLQRYGYLQWRND
+674 
-688 VCIEVCKNL
+688 
-697 CTALSPRQCEQN
+697 
-709 GTRWTNSG
+709 
-717 RNNLAFKHQK
+717 
-727 TGALGIQGRTNDT
+727 
-740 FRVHSQIQ
+740 
-748 QQEGRG
+748 
-754 YASTTGSEAT
+754 
-764 RFTKLGN
+764 
-771 PIIGTIPVYDIINC
+771 
-785 GVRHRFCC
+785 
-793 NGVIVSNCRVL
+793 L
-804 AYAAP
+804 AYTAH

-936 VYRSIRCEKNENGF
+936 VYRSMRCEKNENGF
-950 DQYVYWGR
+950 DQYIYWGR

>member
-33 YIRDEKFEVIGL
+33 YIRDNKFEIIGL

-55 WLSPHEIQDWI
+55 WLRPHEIQDWI

-128 RAKYGWVCVQN
+128 RTKYGWICVQN
-139 NDGTAWVGSATGE
+139 NDGSTWVGSAIDE

-175 DDFTDEDYEAYAQ
+175 CDFTDEAYDAYAQ
-188 YCIIDVDLTWSAY
+188 YCITDVDLTWSAY

-278 PPTKINTKGEIKYA
+278 PPTKINTKGEVKYA

-381 VFYKGKADRFMKLGE
+381 VFYKGKVDRFMKLGS

-442 VSGDSIVLTDSGLKK
+442 
-457 ICDISTSDLV
+457 
-467 FDGVEY
+467 
-473 VKHDGVMFKGVK
+473 
-485 DVIEYCGVV
+485 
-494 GTPDH
+494 
-499 IVYTRDGEPIS
+499 
-510 LDQAA
+510 
-515 FSKTELST
+515 
-523 GGSEW
+523 
-528 EKVWEMA
+528 
-535 GDEQTYT
+535 
-542 VDDTDDQSLVSMPMW
+542 
-557 FGASSFSKRFEKRL
+557 
-571 IHRLSKVRQR
+571 
-581 KRESLR
+581 
-587 RLTEKT
+587 
-593 LQSVACQVQRLTRKG
+593 
-608 EGRQIYKQNL
+608 
-618 RECGKSVQELRRI
+618 RI
-631 CPLYVGARPE
+631 
-641 RGLFWLGARPY
+641 
-652 RHERTLRKGKPSFCN
+652 
-667 ARAKRTN
+667 
-674 KGLQRYGYLQWRND
+674 
-688 VCIEVCKNL
+688 
-697 CTALSPRQCEQN
+697 
-709 GTRWTNSG
+709 
-717 RNNLAFKHQK
+717 
-727 TGALGIQGRTNDT
+727 
-740 FRVHSQIQ
+740 
-748 QQEGRG
+748 
-754 YASTTGSEAT
+754 
-764 RFTKLGN
+764 
-771 PIIGTIPVYDIINC
+771 
-785 GVRHRFCC
+785 
-793 NGVIVSNCRVL
+793 L
-804 AYAAP
+804 AYTAH

-907 VQGTSV
+907 VQGMNV
-913 SIDDKGILQ
+913 GIDDKGILQ

-936 VYRSIRCEKNENGF
+936 VYRDIRCEKNENGF
-950 DQYVYWGR
+950 DQYIYWGR
-958 NIRTKKPDWEN
+958 NIRTKKPGWEN

>member
-66 NHVEVAYGW
+66 NHIEVAYGW

-128 RAKYGWVCVQN
+128 RTKYGWICVQN
-139 NDGTAWVGSATGE
+139 NDGSTWVGSATGE

-167 HDADGKHL
+167 HDAEGKHL
-175 DDFTDEDYEAYAQ
+175 CDFTDEAYDAYAQ
-188 YCIIDVDLTWSAY
+188 YCITDVDLTWSAY

-278 PPTKINTKGEIKYA
+278 PPTKINTKGEVKYA

-381 VFYKGKADRFMKLGE
+381 VFYKGKVDRFMKLGS

-442 VSGDSIVLTDSGLKK
+442 
-457 ICDISTSDLV
+457 
-467 FDGVEY
+467 
-473 VKHDGVMFKGVK
+473 
-485 DVIEYCGVV
+485 
-494 GTPDH
+494 
-499 IVYTRDGEPIS
+499 
-510 LDQAA
+510 
-515 FSKTELST
+515 
-523 GGSEW
+523 
-528 EKVWEMA
+528 
-535 GDEQTYT
+535 
-542 VDDTDDQSLVSMPMW
+542 
-557 FGASSFSKRFEKRL
+557 
-571 IHRLSKVRQR
+571 
-581 KRESLR
+581 
-587 RLTEKT
+587 
-593 LQSVACQVQRLTRKG
+593 
-608 EGRQIYKQNL
+608 
-618 RECGKSVQELRRI
+618 RI
-631 CPLYVGARPE
+631 
-641 RGLFWLGARPY
+641 
-652 RHERTLRKGKPSFCN
+652 
-667 ARAKRTN
+667 
-674 KGLQRYGYLQWRND
+674 
-688 VCIEVCKNL
+688 
-697 CTALSPRQCEQN
+697 
-709 GTRWTNSG
+709 
-717 RNNLAFKHQK
+717 
-727 TGALGIQGRTNDT
+727 
-740 FRVHSQIQ
+740 
-748 QQEGRG
+748 
-754 YASTTGSEAT
+754 
-764 RFTKLGN
+764 
-771 PIIGTIPVYDIINC
+771 
-785 GVRHRFCC
+785 
-793 NGVIVSNCRVL
+793 L
-804 AYAAP
+804 AYTAH

-907 VQGTSV
+907 VQGMNV
-913 SIDDKGILQ
+913 GIDDKGILQ

-936 VYRSIRCEKNENGF
+936 VYRDIRCEKNENGF

-1030 VLEIMQHYMAKPP
+1030 ALEIMQHYMAKPP
-1043 HWASDLPL
+1043 HWAADLPL

>member
-1 MKDLIE
+1 MKNLIE

-33 YIRDEKFEVIGL
+33 YIRDNKFEVIGL

-128 RAKYGWVCVQN
+128 RTKYGWICVQN
-139 NDGTAWVGSATGE
+139 NDGSTWVGPATGE

-175 DDFTDEDYEAYAQ
+175 CDFTDEAYDAYAQ
-188 YCIIDVDLTWSAY
+188 YCITDVDLTWSAY

-278 PPTKINTKGEIKYA
+278 PPTKINTKGEVKYA

-381 VFYKGKADRFMKLGE
+381 VFYKGKVDRFMKLGS

-442 VSGDSIVLTDSGLKK
+442 
-457 ICDISTSDLV
+457 
-467 FDGVEY
+467 
-473 VKHDGVMFKGVK
+473 
-485 DVIEYCGVV
+485 
-494 GTPDH
+494 
-499 IVYTRDGEPIS
+499 
-510 LDQAA
+510 
-515 FSKTELST
+515 
-523 GGSEW
+523 
-528 EKVWEMA
+528 
-535 GDEQTYT
+535 
-542 VDDTDDQSLVSMPMW
+542 
-557 FGASSFSKRFEKRL
+557 
-571 IHRLSKVRQR
+571 
-581 KRESLR
+581 
-587 RLTEKT
+587 
-593 LQSVACQVQRLTRKG
+593 
-608 EGRQIYKQNL
+608 
-618 RECGKSVQELRRI
+618 RI
-631 CPLYVGARPE
+631 
-641 RGLFWLGARPY
+641 
-652 RHERTLRKGKPSFCN
+652 
-667 ARAKRTN
+667 
-674 KGLQRYGYLQWRND
+674 
-688 VCIEVCKNL
+688 
-697 CTALSPRQCEQN
+697 
-709 GTRWTNSG
+709 
-717 RNNLAFKHQK
+717 
-727 TGALGIQGRTNDT
+727 
-740 FRVHSQIQ
+740 
-748 QQEGRG
+748 
-754 YASTTGSEAT
+754 
-764 RFTKLGN
+764 
-771 PIIGTIPVYDIINC
+771 
-785 GVRHRFCC
+785 
-793 NGVIVSNCRVL
+793 L
-804 AYAAP
+804 AYTAH

-936 VYRSIRCEKNENGF
+936 VYRNMRCEKNENGF

-958 NIRTKKPDWEN
+958 NIRTKNPDWEN

-1030 VLEIMQHYMAKPP
+1030 ALEIMQHYMAKPP

-1051 GSDGDIAKRYGCAK
+1051 GSDGDIAKRYGCEK

>member
-1 MKDLIE
+1 MELTE

-33 YIRDEKFEVIGL
+33 YIRDNKFEIIGL

-55 WLSPHEIQDWI
+55 WLHPHEIQDWI

-89 SILGLKFN
+89 SILGLKYN

-128 RAKYGWVCVQN
+128 RTKYGWICVQN
-139 NDGTAWVGSATGE
+139 NDGSTWVGSAIDE

-175 DDFTDEDYEAYAQ
+175 CDFTDEEYDAYAQ
-188 YCIIDVDLTWSAY
+188 YCITDVDLTWSAY
-201 RFFLDYYGF
+201 RFFLDCYGF

-278 PPTKINTKGEIKYA
+278 PPTKINTKGEVKYA

-307 DEGVRELAQARFDNK
+307 NEGVREIAQARFDNK

-381 VFYKGKADRFMKLGE
+381 VFYKGKVDRFMKLGS

-442 VSGDSIVLTDSGLKK
+442 
-457 ICDISTSDLV
+457 
-467 FDGVEY
+467 
-473 VKHDGVMFKGVK
+473 
-485 DVIEYCGVV
+485 
-494 GTPDH
+494 
-499 IVYTRDGEPIS
+499 
-510 LDQAA
+510 
-515 FSKTELST
+515 
-523 GGSEW
+523 
-528 EKVWEMA
+528 
-535 GDEQTYT
+535 
-542 VDDTDDQSLVSMPMW
+542 
-557 FGASSFSKRFEKRL
+557 
-571 IHRLSKVRQR
+571 
-581 KRESLR
+581 
-587 RLTEKT
+587 
-593 LQSVACQVQRLTRKG
+593 
-608 EGRQIYKQNL
+608 
-618 RECGKSVQELRRI
+618 RI
-631 CPLYVGARPE
+631 
-641 RGLFWLGARPY
+641 
-652 RHERTLRKGKPSFCN
+652 
-667 ARAKRTN
+667 
-674 KGLQRYGYLQWRND
+674 
-688 VCIEVCKNL
+688 
-697 CTALSPRQCEQN
+697 
-709 GTRWTNSG
+709 
-717 RNNLAFKHQK
+717 
-727 TGALGIQGRTNDT
+727 
-740 FRVHSQIQ
+740 
-748 QQEGRG
+748 
-754 YASTTGSEAT
+754 
-764 RFTKLGN
+764 
-771 PIIGTIPVYDIINC
+771 
-785 GVRHRFCC
+785 
-793 NGVIVSNCRVL
+793 L
-804 AYAAP
+804 AYTAH

-907 VQGTSV
+907 VQGMNV
-913 SIDDKGILQ
+913 GIDDKGILQ

-936 VYRSIRCEKNENGF
+936 VYRDIRCEKNENGF
-950 DQYVYWGR
+950 DQYIYWGR

>member
-33 YIRDEKFEVIGL
+33 YIRSEQFEIIGL

-66 NHVEVAYGW
+66 NHIEVAYGW

-89 SILGLKFN
+89 SILGLKYN

-128 RAKYGWVCVQN
+128 RTKYGWICVQN
-139 NDGTAWVGSATGE
+139 NDGSTWVGSATGE

-167 HDADGKHL
+167 HDADGKRL
-175 DDFTDEDYEAYAQ
+175 QDFTDEEYEAYAQ
-188 YCIIDVDLTWSAY
+188 YCITDVDLTWSAY

-278 PPTKINTKGEIKYA
+278 PPTKINTKGETKYA

-381 VFYKGKADRFMKLGE
+381 VFYKGKADRYMKLGE

-442 VSGDSIVLTDSGLKK
+442 
-457 ICDISTSDLV
+457 
-467 FDGVEY
+467 
-473 VKHDGVMFKGVK
+473 
-485 DVIEYCGVV
+485 
-494 GTPDH
+494 
-499 IVYTRDGEPIS
+499 
-510 LDQAA
+510 
-515 FSKTELST
+515 
-523 GGSEW
+523 
-528 EKVWEMA
+528 
-535 GDEQTYT
+535 
-542 VDDTDDQSLVSMPMW
+542 
-557 FGASSFSKRFEKRL
+557 
-571 IHRLSKVRQR
+571 
-581 KRESLR
+581 
-587 RLTEKT
+587 
-593 LQSVACQVQRLTRKG
+593 
-608 EGRQIYKQNL
+608 
-618 RECGKSVQELRRI
+618 RI
-631 CPLYVGARPE
+631 
-641 RGLFWLGARPY
+641 
-652 RHERTLRKGKPSFCN
+652 
-667 ARAKRTN
+667 
-674 KGLQRYGYLQWRND
+674 
-688 VCIEVCKNL
+688 
-697 CTALSPRQCEQN
+697 
-709 GTRWTNSG
+709 
-717 RNNLAFKHQK
+717 
-727 TGALGIQGRTNDT
+727 
-740 FRVHSQIQ
+740 
-748 QQEGRG
+748 
-754 YASTTGSEAT
+754 
-764 RFTKLGN
+764 
-771 PIIGTIPVYDIINC
+771 
-785 GVRHRFCC
+785 
-793 NGVIVSNCRVL
+793 L
-804 AYAAP
+804 AYTAH

-907 VQGTSV
+907 VQGMNV
-913 SIDDKGILQ
+913 GIDDKGILQ

-936 VYRSIRCEKNENGF
+936 VYRDIRCEKNENGF
-950 DQYVYWGR
+950 DQYIYWGR

-990 QMGWIKAEFRKRG
+990 QMGWIKTEFRKRG

>member
-33 YIRDEKFEVIGL
+33 YIRDGKFEVIGL

-55 WLSPHEIQDWI
+55 WLRPHEIQDWI

-89 SILGLKFN
+89 SILGLKYN

-128 RAKYGWVCVQN
+128 RTKYGWICVQN
-139 NDGTAWVGSATGE
+139 NDGSTWVGSATGE

-175 DDFTDEDYEAYAQ
+175 CDFTGEEYDAYAQ
-188 YCIIDVDLTWSAY
+188 YCITDVDLTWSAY

-278 PPTKINTKGEIKYA
+278 PPTKINTKGEVKYA

-381 VFYKGKADRFMKLGE
+381 VFYKGKVDRFMKLGS

-442 VSGDSIVLTDSGLKK
+442 
-457 ICDISTSDLV
+457 
-467 FDGVEY
+467 
-473 VKHDGVMFKGVK
+473 
-485 DVIEYCGVV
+485 
-494 GTPDH
+494 
-499 IVYTRDGEPIS
+499 
-510 LDQAA
+510 
-515 FSKTELST
+515 
-523 GGSEW
+523 
-528 EKVWEMA
+528 
-535 GDEQTYT
+535 
-542 VDDTDDQSLVSMPMW
+542 
-557 FGASSFSKRFEKRL
+557 
-571 IHRLSKVRQR
+571 
-581 KRESLR
+581 
-587 RLTEKT
+587 
-593 LQSVACQVQRLTRKG
+593 
-608 EGRQIYKQNL
+608 
-618 RECGKSVQELRRI
+618 RI
-631 CPLYVGARPE
+631 
-641 RGLFWLGARPY
+641 
-652 RHERTLRKGKPSFCN
+652 
-667 ARAKRTN
+667 
-674 KGLQRYGYLQWRND
+674 
-688 VCIEVCKNL
+688 
-697 CTALSPRQCEQN
+697 
-709 GTRWTNSG
+709 
-717 RNNLAFKHQK
+717 
-727 TGALGIQGRTNDT
+727 
-740 FRVHSQIQ
+740 
-748 QQEGRG
+748 
-754 YASTTGSEAT
+754 
-764 RFTKLGN
+764 
-771 PIIGTIPVYDIINC
+771 
-785 GVRHRFCC
+785 
-793 NGVIVSNCRVL
+793 L
-804 AYAAP
+804 AYTAH

-936 VYRSIRCEKNENGF
+936 VYRDIRCEKNENGF

>member
-105 TMLMSKAVQQWDGN
+105 TILMSKAVQQWDGN

-128 RAKYGWVCVQN
+128 RTKYGWICVQN
-139 NDGTAWVGSATGE
+139 NDGSTWVGSATGE

-167 HDADGKHL
+167 HDAEGKHL
-175 DDFTDEDYEAYAQ
+175 CDFTDEEYNAYAQ
-188 YCIIDVDLTWSAY
+188 YCITDVDLTWSAY

-278 PPTKINTKGEIKYA
+278 PPTKINTKGEVKYA

-381 VFYKGKADRFMKLGE
+381 VFYKGKVDRFMKLGS

-442 VSGDSIVLTDSGLKK
+442 
-457 ICDISTSDLV
+457 
-467 FDGVEY
+467 
-473 VKHDGVMFKGVK
+473 
-485 DVIEYCGVV
+485 
-494 GTPDH
+494 
-499 IVYTRDGEPIS
+499 
-510 LDQAA
+510 
-515 FSKTELST
+515 
-523 GGSEW
+523 
-528 EKVWEMA
+528 
-535 GDEQTYT
+535 
-542 VDDTDDQSLVSMPMW
+542 
-557 FGASSFSKRFEKRL
+557 
-571 IHRLSKVRQR
+571 
-581 KRESLR
+581 
-587 RLTEKT
+587 
-593 LQSVACQVQRLTRKG
+593 
-608 EGRQIYKQNL
+608 
-618 RECGKSVQELRRI
+618 RI
-631 CPLYVGARPE
+631 
-641 RGLFWLGARPY
+641 
-652 RHERTLRKGKPSFCN
+652 
-667 ARAKRTN
+667 
-674 KGLQRYGYLQWRND
+674 
-688 VCIEVCKNL
+688 
-697 CTALSPRQCEQN
+697 
-709 GTRWTNSG
+709 
-717 RNNLAFKHQK
+717 
-727 TGALGIQGRTNDT
+727 
-740 FRVHSQIQ
+740 
-748 QQEGRG
+748 
-754 YASTTGSEAT
+754 
-764 RFTKLGN
+764 
-771 PIIGTIPVYDIINC
+771 
-785 GVRHRFCC
+785 
-793 NGVIVSNCRVL
+793 L
-804 AYAAP
+804 AYTAH

-907 VQGTSV
+907 VQGMNV
-913 SIDDKGILQ
+913 GIDDKGILQ

-936 VYRSIRCEKNENGF
+936 VYRDIRCEKNENGF
-950 DQYVYWGR
+950 DQYIYWGR

>member
-33 YIRDEKFEVIGL
+33 YIRDNKFEVIGL

-89 SILGLKFN
+89 SILGLKYN

-128 RAKYGWVCVQN
+128 RTKYGWICVQN
-139 NDGTAWVGSATGE
+139 NDGSTWVGSATGE

-175 DDFTDEDYEAYAQ
+175 CDFTDEAYDAYAQ
-188 YCIIDVDLTWSAY
+188 YCITDVDLTWSAY
-201 RFFLDYYGF
+201 RFFMDHYGF

-229 MELDTKVLEEVKAN
+229 MELDKNVLEEVKAN

-278 PPTKINTKGEIKYA
+278 PPTKINTKGETKYA

-442 VSGDSIVLTDSGLKK
+442 
-457 ICDISTSDLV
+457 
-467 FDGVEY
+467 
-473 VKHDGVMFKGVK
+473 
-485 DVIEYCGVV
+485 
-494 GTPDH
+494 
-499 IVYTRDGEPIS
+499 
-510 LDQAA
+510 
-515 FSKTELST
+515 
-523 GGSEW
+523 
-528 EKVWEMA
+528 
-535 GDEQTYT
+535 
-542 VDDTDDQSLVSMPMW
+542 
-557 FGASSFSKRFEKRL
+557 
-571 IHRLSKVRQR
+571 
-581 KRESLR
+581 
-587 RLTEKT
+587 
-593 LQSVACQVQRLTRKG
+593 
-608 EGRQIYKQNL
+608 
-618 RECGKSVQELRRI
+618 RI
-631 CPLYVGARPE
+631 
-641 RGLFWLGARPY
+641 
-652 RHERTLRKGKPSFCN
+652 
-667 ARAKRTN
+667 
-674 KGLQRYGYLQWRND
+674 
-688 VCIEVCKNL
+688 
-697 CTALSPRQCEQN
+697 
-709 GTRWTNSG
+709 
-717 RNNLAFKHQK
+717 
-727 TGALGIQGRTNDT
+727 
-740 FRVHSQIQ
+740 
-748 QQEGRG
+748 
-754 YASTTGSEAT
+754 
-764 RFTKLGN
+764 
-771 PIIGTIPVYDIINC
+771 
-785 GVRHRFCC
+785 
-793 NGVIVSNCRVL
+793 L
-804 AYAAP
+804 AYTAH

-907 VQGTSV
+907 VQGMNV
-913 SIDDKGILQ
+913 GIDDKGILQ

-936 VYRSIRCEKNENGF
+936 VYRDIRCEKNENGF
-950 DQYVYWGR
+950 DQYIYWGR

>member
-66 NHVEVAYGW
+66 NHIEVAYGW

-128 RAKYGWVCVQN
+128 RTKYGWICVQN
-139 NDGTAWVGSATGE
+139 NDGSTWVGSAIDE

-175 DDFTDEDYEAYAQ
+175 CDFTDEEYNAYAQ
-188 YCIIDVDLTWSAY
+188 YCITDVDLTWSAY

-278 PPTKINTKGEIKYA
+278 PPTKINTKGEVKYA

-381 VFYKGKADRFMKLGE
+381 VFYKGKVDRFMKLGS

-442 VSGDSIVLTDSGLKK
+442 
-457 ICDISTSDLV
+457 
-467 FDGVEY
+467 
-473 VKHDGVMFKGVK
+473 
-485 DVIEYCGVV
+485 
-494 GTPDH
+494 
-499 IVYTRDGEPIS
+499 
-510 LDQAA
+510 
-515 FSKTELST
+515 
-523 GGSEW
+523 
-528 EKVWEMA
+528 
-535 GDEQTYT
+535 
-542 VDDTDDQSLVSMPMW
+542 
-557 FGASSFSKRFEKRL
+557 
-571 IHRLSKVRQR
+571 
-581 KRESLR
+581 
-587 RLTEKT
+587 
-593 LQSVACQVQRLTRKG
+593 
-608 EGRQIYKQNL
+608 
-618 RECGKSVQELRRI
+618 RI
-631 CPLYVGARPE
+631 
-641 RGLFWLGARPY
+641 
-652 RHERTLRKGKPSFCN
+652 
-667 ARAKRTN
+667 
-674 KGLQRYGYLQWRND
+674 
-688 VCIEVCKNL
+688 
-697 CTALSPRQCEQN
+697 
-709 GTRWTNSG
+709 
-717 RNNLAFKHQK
+717 
-727 TGALGIQGRTNDT
+727 
-740 FRVHSQIQ
+740 
-748 QQEGRG
+748 
-754 YASTTGSEAT
+754 
-764 RFTKLGN
+764 
-771 PIIGTIPVYDIINC
+771 
-785 GVRHRFCC
+785 
-793 NGVIVSNCRVL
+793 L
-804 AYAAP
+804 AYTAH

-907 VQGTSV
+907 VQGMNV
-913 SIDDKGILQ
+913 GIDDKGILQ

-936 VYRSIRCEKNENGF
+936 VYRDIRCEKNENGF

>member
-33 YIRDEKFEVIGL
+33 YIRDNKFEVIGL

-89 SILGLKFN
+89 SILGLKYN

-128 RAKYGWVCVQN
+128 RTKYGWICVQN
-139 NDGTAWVGSATGE
+139 NDGSTWVGSAIDE

-175 DDFTDEDYEAYAQ
+175 CDFTDEAYDAYAQ
-188 YCIIDVDLTWSAY
+188 YCITDVDLTWSAY

-278 PPTKINTKGEIKYA
+278 PPTKINTKGEVKYA

-381 VFYKGKADRFMKLGE
+381 VFYKGKVDRFMKLGP

-442 VSGDSIVLTDSGLKK
+442 
-457 ICDISTSDLV
+457 
-467 FDGVEY
+467 
-473 VKHDGVMFKGVK
+473 
-485 DVIEYCGVV
+485 
-494 GTPDH
+494 
-499 IVYTRDGEPIS
+499 
-510 LDQAA
+510 
-515 FSKTELST
+515 
-523 GGSEW
+523 
-528 EKVWEMA
+528 
-535 GDEQTYT
+535 
-542 VDDTDDQSLVSMPMW
+542 
-557 FGASSFSKRFEKRL
+557 
-571 IHRLSKVRQR
+571 
-581 KRESLR
+581 
-587 RLTEKT
+587 
-593 LQSVACQVQRLTRKG
+593 
-608 EGRQIYKQNL
+608 
-618 RECGKSVQELRRI
+618 RI
-631 CPLYVGARPE
+631 
-641 RGLFWLGARPY
+641 
-652 RHERTLRKGKPSFCN
+652 
-667 ARAKRTN
+667 
-674 KGLQRYGYLQWRND
+674 
-688 VCIEVCKNL
+688 
-697 CTALSPRQCEQN
+697 
-709 GTRWTNSG
+709 
-717 RNNLAFKHQK
+717 
-727 TGALGIQGRTNDT
+727 
-740 FRVHSQIQ
+740 
-748 QQEGRG
+748 
-754 YASTTGSEAT
+754 
-764 RFTKLGN
+764 
-771 PIIGTIPVYDIINC
+771 
-785 GVRHRFCC
+785 
-793 NGVIVSNCRVL
+793 L
-804 AYAAP
+804 AYTAH

-907 VQGTSV
+907 VQGMNV
-913 SIDDKGILQ
+913 GIDDKGILQ

-936 VYRSIRCEKNENGF
+936 VYRDIRCEKNENGF

>member
-21 YSLAAKGMTYEK
+21 YSLASKDMTYEK

-128 RAKYGWVCVQN
+128 RTKYGWICVQN
-139 NDGTAWVGSATGE
+139 NDGSTWVGSATGE

-175 DDFTDEDYEAYAQ
+175 CDFTDEAYDAYAQ
-188 YCIIDVDLTWSAY
+188 YCITDVDLTWSAY

-229 MELDTKVLEEVKAN
+229 MELDKKVLEEVKAN

-278 PPTKINTKGEIKYA
+278 PPTKINTKGEVKYA

-381 VFYKGKADRFMKLGE
+381 VFYKGKVDRFMKLGS

-442 VSGDSIVLTDSGLKK
+442 
-457 ICDISTSDLV
+457 
-467 FDGVEY
+467 
-473 VKHDGVMFKGVK
+473 
-485 DVIEYCGVV
+485 
-494 GTPDH
+494 
-499 IVYTRDGEPIS
+499 
-510 LDQAA
+510 
-515 FSKTELST
+515 
-523 GGSEW
+523 
-528 EKVWEMA
+528 
-535 GDEQTYT
+535 
-542 VDDTDDQSLVSMPMW
+542 
-557 FGASSFSKRFEKRL
+557 
-571 IHRLSKVRQR
+571 
-581 KRESLR
+581 
-587 RLTEKT
+587 
-593 LQSVACQVQRLTRKG
+593 
-608 EGRQIYKQNL
+608 
-618 RECGKSVQELRRI
+618 RI
-631 CPLYVGARPE
+631 
-641 RGLFWLGARPY
+641 
-652 RHERTLRKGKPSFCN
+652 
-667 ARAKRTN
+667 
-674 KGLQRYGYLQWRND
+674 
-688 VCIEVCKNL
+688 
-697 CTALSPRQCEQN
+697 
-709 GTRWTNSG
+709 
-717 RNNLAFKHQK
+717 
-727 TGALGIQGRTNDT
+727 
-740 FRVHSQIQ
+740 
-748 QQEGRG
+748 
-754 YASTTGSEAT
+754 
-764 RFTKLGN
+764 
-771 PIIGTIPVYDIINC
+771 
-785 GVRHRFCC
+785 
-793 NGVIVSNCRVL
+793 L
-804 AYAAP
+804 AYTAH

-907 VQGTSV
+907 VQGMNV
-913 SIDDKGILQ
+913 GIDDKGILQ

-936 VYRSIRCEKNENGF
+936 VYRDIRCEKNENGF
-950 DQYVYWGR
+950 DQYIYWGR

-1030 VLEIMQHYMAKPP
+1030 ALEIMQHYMAKPP
-1043 HWASDLPL
+1043 HWAADLPL

>member
-7 ITLDFETYYCKKSK
+7 ITLDFETYYSKKSK

-33 YIRDEKFEVIGL
+33 YIRDDKFEVIGL
-45 AVKVGNRNTE
+45 AVKVGNRNTK
-55 WLSPHEIQDWI
+55 WISTHEIQDWI
-66 NHVEVAYGW
+66 NHIEVAYGW

-89 SILGLKFN
+89 SILGLKYN

-128 RAKYGWVCVQN
+128 RAKYGWICVQN
-139 NDGTAWVGSATGE
+139 NDGTVWVGSATGE

-175 DDFTDEDYEAYAQ
+175 CDFTDEEYDAYAQ
-188 YCIIDVDLTWSAY
+188 YCITDVDLTWSAY

-243 VNQLREESLARA
+243 VNQLREESLAKA

-265 AKFAEALMKLGVE
+265 VKFAEALVKLGVE
-278 PPTKINTKGEIKYA
+278 PPTKINTKGEVKYA
-292 FAKKDLEFLKLLEHE
+292 FAKKDLAFLKLLEHE

-442 VSGDSIVLTDSGLKK
+442 
-457 ICDISTSDLV
+457 
-467 FDGVEY
+467 
-473 VKHDGVMFKGVK
+473 
-485 DVIEYCGVV
+485 
-494 GTPDH
+494 
-499 IVYTRDGEPIS
+499 
-510 LDQAA
+510 
-515 FSKTELST
+515 
-523 GGSEW
+523 
-528 EKVWEMA
+528 
-535 GDEQTYT
+535 
-542 VDDTDDQSLVSMPMW
+542 
-557 FGASSFSKRFEKRL
+557 
-571 IHRLSKVRQR
+571 
-581 KRESLR
+581 
-587 RLTEKT
+587 
-593 LQSVACQVQRLTRKG
+593 
-608 EGRQIYKQNL
+608 
-618 RECGKSVQELRRI
+618 RI
-631 CPLYVGARPE
+631 
-641 RGLFWLGARPY
+641 
-652 RHERTLRKGKPSFCN
+652 
-667 ARAKRTN
+667 
-674 KGLQRYGYLQWRND
+674 
-688 VCIEVCKNL
+688 
-697 CTALSPRQCEQN
+697 
-709 GTRWTNSG
+709 
-717 RNNLAFKHQK
+717 
-727 TGALGIQGRTNDT
+727 
-740 FRVHSQIQ
+740 
-748 QQEGRG
+748 
-754 YASTTGSEAT
+754 
-764 RFTKLGN
+764 
-771 PIIGTIPVYDIINC
+771 
-785 GVRHRFCC
+785 
-793 NGVIVSNCRVL
+793 L
-804 AYAAP
+804 AYTAH

-894 AFWRKYKA
+894 SFWRKYKA

-922 LEGNCV
+922 LDGNCV

-936 VYRSIRCEKNENGF
+936 VYRNIRCEKNENGF

-990 QMGWIKAEFRKRG
+990 QMGWIKTEFRKRG

-1020 VCCRE
+1020 VCCKE

>member
-33 YIRDEKFEVIGL
+33 YIREDKFEVIGL

-55 WLSPHEIQDWI
+55 WLRPHEIQDWI

-89 SILGLKFN
+89 SILGLKYN

-128 RAKYGWVCVQN
+128 RTKYGWICVQN
-139 NDGTAWVGSATGE
+139 NDGSTWVGSAIDE

-175 DDFTDEDYEAYAQ
+175 CDFTDEAYDAYAQ
-188 YCIIDVDLTWSAY
+188 YCITDVDLTWSAY

-278 PPTKINTKGEIKYA
+278 PPTKINTKGEVKYA

-381 VFYKGKADRFMKLGE
+381 VFYKGKVDRFMKLGS

-442 VSGDSIVLTDSGLKK
+442 
-457 ICDISTSDLV
+457 
-467 FDGVEY
+467 
-473 VKHDGVMFKGVK
+473 
-485 DVIEYCGVV
+485 
-494 GTPDH
+494 
-499 IVYTRDGEPIS
+499 
-510 LDQAA
+510 
-515 FSKTELST
+515 
-523 GGSEW
+523 
-528 EKVWEMA
+528 
-535 GDEQTYT
+535 
-542 VDDTDDQSLVSMPMW
+542 
-557 FGASSFSKRFEKRL
+557 
-571 IHRLSKVRQR
+571 
-581 KRESLR
+581 
-587 RLTEKT
+587 
-593 LQSVACQVQRLTRKG
+593 
-608 EGRQIYKQNL
+608 
-618 RECGKSVQELRRI
+618 RI
-631 CPLYVGARPE
+631 
-641 RGLFWLGARPY
+641 
-652 RHERTLRKGKPSFCN
+652 
-667 ARAKRTN
+667 
-674 KGLQRYGYLQWRND
+674 
-688 VCIEVCKNL
+688 
-697 CTALSPRQCEQN
+697 
-709 GTRWTNSG
+709 
-717 RNNLAFKHQK
+717 
-727 TGALGIQGRTNDT
+727 
-740 FRVHSQIQ
+740 
-748 QQEGRG
+748 
-754 YASTTGSEAT
+754 
-764 RFTKLGN
+764 
-771 PIIGTIPVYDIINC
+771 
-785 GVRHRFCC
+785 
-793 NGVIVSNCRVL
+793 L
-804 AYAAP
+804 AYTAH

-907 VQGTSV
+907 VQGMNV
-913 SIDDKGILQ
+913 GIDDKGILQ

-936 VYRSIRCEKNENGF
+936 VYRDIRCEKNENGF
-950 DQYVYWGR
+950 DQYIYWGR

-990 QMGWIKAEFRKRG
+990 QMSWIKAEFRKRG

>member
-33 YIRDEKFEVIGL
+33 YIRDNKFEVIGL

-55 WLSPHEIQDWI
+55 WLSSHEIQDWI
-66 NHVEVAYGW
+66 NHIEVAYGW

-128 RAKYGWVCVQN
+128 RTKYGWICVQN
-139 NDGTAWVGSATGE
+139 NDGSTWVGSATGK

-167 HDADGKHL
+167 HDADSKHL
-175 DDFTDEDYEAYAQ
+175 CDFTDEEYEAYAQ
-188 YCIIDVDLTWSAY
+188 YCITDVDLTWSAY

-278 PPTKINTKGEIKYA
+278 PPTKINTKSETKYA

-307 DEGVRELAQARFDNK
+307 DEGVRELVQARFDNK

-381 VFYKGKADRFMKLGE
+381 VFYKGKVDRFMKLGS

-442 VSGDSIVLTDSGLKK
+442 
-457 ICDISTSDLV
+457 
-467 FDGVEY
+467 
-473 VKHDGVMFKGVK
+473 
-485 DVIEYCGVV
+485 
-494 GTPDH
+494 
-499 IVYTRDGEPIS
+499 
-510 LDQAA
+510 
-515 FSKTELST
+515 
-523 GGSEW
+523 
-528 EKVWEMA
+528 
-535 GDEQTYT
+535 
-542 VDDTDDQSLVSMPMW
+542 
-557 FGASSFSKRFEKRL
+557 
-571 IHRLSKVRQR
+571 
-581 KRESLR
+581 
-587 RLTEKT
+587 
-593 LQSVACQVQRLTRKG
+593 
-608 EGRQIYKQNL
+608 
-618 RECGKSVQELRRI
+618 RI
-631 CPLYVGARPE
+631 
-641 RGLFWLGARPY
+641 
-652 RHERTLRKGKPSFCN
+652 
-667 ARAKRTN
+667 
-674 KGLQRYGYLQWRND
+674 
-688 VCIEVCKNL
+688 
-697 CTALSPRQCEQN
+697 
-709 GTRWTNSG
+709 
-717 RNNLAFKHQK
+717 
-727 TGALGIQGRTNDT
+727 
-740 FRVHSQIQ
+740 
-748 QQEGRG
+748 
-754 YASTTGSEAT
+754 
-764 RFTKLGN
+764 
-771 PIIGTIPVYDIINC
+771 
-785 GVRHRFCC
+785 
-793 NGVIVSNCRVL
+793 L
-804 AYAAP
+804 AYTAH

-936 VYRSIRCEKNENGF
+936 VYRDIRCEKNENGF

>member
-1 MKDLIE
+1 MELTE

-33 YIRDEKFEVIGL
+33 YIRSNQFEIIGL
-45 AVKVGNRNTE
+45 AVKVGSRPTE
-55 WLSPHEIQDWI
+55 WLSPHKIEDWI
-66 NHVEVAYGW
+66 KHIEIAYGW
-75 ENVRLI
+75 DNVRLI

-89 SILGLKFN
+89 SILGLKYN

-128 RAKYGWVCVQN
+128 REKYGWICVQN

-175 DDFTDEDYEAYAQ
+175 YDFTDNEYAAYAQ
-188 YCIIDVDLTWSAY
+188 YCITDVDLTWSAY

-278 PPTKINTKGEIKYA
+278 PPTKINTKGEVKYA

-442 VSGDSIVLTDSGLKK
+442 RILS
-457 ICDISTSDLV
+457 
-467 FDGVEY
+467 
-473 VKHDGVMFKGVK
+473 
-485 DVIEYCGVV
+485 
-494 GTPDH
+494 
-499 IVYTRDGEPIS
+499 YT
-510 LDQAA
+510 
-515 FSKTELST
+515 
-523 GGSEW
+523 
-528 EKVWEMA
+528 
-535 GDEQTYT
+535 
-542 VDDTDDQSLVSMPMW
+542 
-557 FGASSFSKRFEKRL
+557 
-571 IHRLSKVRQR
+571 
-581 KRESLR
+581 
-587 RLTEKT
+587 
-593 LQSVACQVQRLTRKG
+593 
-608 EGRQIYKQNL
+608 
-618 RECGKSVQELRRI
+618 
-631 CPLYVGARPE
+631 
-641 RGLFWLGARPY
+641 
-652 RHERTLRKGKPSFCN
+652 
-667 ARAKRTN
+667 
-674 KGLQRYGYLQWRND
+674 
-688 VCIEVCKNL
+688 
-697 CTALSPRQCEQN
+697 
-709 GTRWTNSG
+709 
-717 RNNLAFKHQK
+717 
-727 TGALGIQGRTNDT
+727 
-740 FRVHSQIQ
+740 
-748 QQEGRG
+748 
-754 YASTTGSEAT
+754 
-764 RFTKLGN
+764 
-771 PIIGTIPVYDIINC
+771 
-785 GVRHRFCC
+785 
-793 NGVIVSNCRVL
+793 
-804 AYAAP
+804 AY

-832 GVPYEEITKSMRFV
+832 GVSYEEITKSMRFV

-907 VQGTSV
+907 VQGTNV
-913 SIDDKGILQ
+913 GIDDKGILQ

-936 VYRSIRCEKNENGF
+936 VYREMRMEKNDNGF
-950 DQYVYWGR
+950 DQYIYWGR

-990 QMGWIKAEFRKRG
+990 QMGWIKTEFRKRG

>member
-33 YIRDEKFEVIGL
+33 YIRDNKFEVIGL

-75 ENVRLI
+75 DNVRLI

-89 SILGLKFN
+89 SILGLKYN

-119 SLDVITRQL
+119 SLDVITCQL
-128 RAKYGWVCVQN
+128 RTKYGWICVQN
-139 NDGTAWVGSATGE
+139 NDGSTWVGSATGE

-175 DDFTDEDYEAYAQ
+175 CDFTDEEYDAYAQ
-188 YCIIDVDLTWSAY
+188 YCITDVDLTWSAY

-278 PPTKINTKGEIKYA
+278 PPTKINTKGEVKYA

-381 VFYKGKADRFMKLGE
+381 VFYKGKVDRFMKLGS

-442 VSGDSIVLTDSGLKK
+442 
-457 ICDISTSDLV
+457 
-467 FDGVEY
+467 
-473 VKHDGVMFKGVK
+473 
-485 DVIEYCGVV
+485 
-494 GTPDH
+494 
-499 IVYTRDGEPIS
+499 
-510 LDQAA
+510 
-515 FSKTELST
+515 
-523 GGSEW
+523 
-528 EKVWEMA
+528 
-535 GDEQTYT
+535 
-542 VDDTDDQSLVSMPMW
+542 
-557 FGASSFSKRFEKRL
+557 
-571 IHRLSKVRQR
+571 
-581 KRESLR
+581 
-587 RLTEKT
+587 
-593 LQSVACQVQRLTRKG
+593 
-608 EGRQIYKQNL
+608 
-618 RECGKSVQELRRI
+618 RI
-631 CPLYVGARPE
+631 
-641 RGLFWLGARPY
+641 
-652 RHERTLRKGKPSFCN
+652 
-667 ARAKRTN
+667 
-674 KGLQRYGYLQWRND
+674 
-688 VCIEVCKNL
+688 
-697 CTALSPRQCEQN
+697 
-709 GTRWTNSG
+709 
-717 RNNLAFKHQK
+717 
-727 TGALGIQGRTNDT
+727 
-740 FRVHSQIQ
+740 
-748 QQEGRG
+748 
-754 YASTTGSEAT
+754 
-764 RFTKLGN
+764 
-771 PIIGTIPVYDIINC
+771 
-785 GVRHRFCC
+785 
-793 NGVIVSNCRVL
+793 L
-804 AYAAP
+804 AYTAH

-907 VQGTSV
+907 VQGTSE

-936 VYRSIRCEKNENGF
+936 VYRDIRCEKNENGF

-990 QMGWIKAEFRKRG
+990 QMGWIKSEFRKRG

>member
-7 ITLDFETYYCKKSK
+7 ITLDFETYYCKKEK
-21 YSLAAKGMTYEK
+21 YSLSAKGMTYEK
-33 YIRDEKFEVIGL
+33 YIRSDKFEIIGL
-45 AVKVGNRNTE
+45 AVKVGKRNTE
-55 WLSPHEIQDWI
+55 WLCPHETQDWI

-75 ENVRLI
+75 DNVRLI

-89 SILGLKFN
+89 SILGLKYN

-119 SLDVITRQL
+119 SLDVITRKL
-128 RAKYGWVCVQN
+128 REKYGWICVQN
-139 NDGTAWVGSATGE
+139 NDGSTWVGSATGD
-152 NEQLKQFAVDKGTEV
+152 NEPLKQFAVDKGTEV
-167 HDADGKHL
+167 HDADGKRL
-175 DDFTDEDYEAYAQ
+175 NDFTDDEYSAYAQ
-188 YCIIDVDLTWSAY
+188 YCITDVDLTWSAY
-201 RFFLDYYGF
+201 RFFMDYYGF

-278 PPTKINTKGEIKYA
+278 PPTKINTKGEVKYA

-442 VSGDSIVLTDSGLKK
+442 
-457 ICDISTSDLV
+457 
-467 FDGVEY
+467 
-473 VKHDGVMFKGVK
+473 
-485 DVIEYCGVV
+485 
-494 GTPDH
+494 
-499 IVYTRDGEPIS
+499 
-510 LDQAA
+510 
-515 FSKTELST
+515 
-523 GGSEW
+523 
-528 EKVWEMA
+528 
-535 GDEQTYT
+535 
-542 VDDTDDQSLVSMPMW
+542 
-557 FGASSFSKRFEKRL
+557 
-571 IHRLSKVRQR
+571 
-581 KRESLR
+581 
-587 RLTEKT
+587 
-593 LQSVACQVQRLTRKG
+593 
-608 EGRQIYKQNL
+608 
-618 RECGKSVQELRRI
+618 RI
-631 CPLYVGARPE
+631 
-641 RGLFWLGARPY
+641 
-652 RHERTLRKGKPSFCN
+652 
-667 ARAKRTN
+667 
-674 KGLQRYGYLQWRND
+674 
-688 VCIEVCKNL
+688 
-697 CTALSPRQCEQN
+697 
-709 GTRWTNSG
+709 
-717 RNNLAFKHQK
+717 
-727 TGALGIQGRTNDT
+727 
-740 FRVHSQIQ
+740 
-748 QQEGRG
+748 
-754 YASTTGSEAT
+754 
-764 RFTKLGN
+764 
-771 PIIGTIPVYDIINC
+771 
-785 GVRHRFCC
+785 
-793 NGVIVSNCRVL
+793 L
-804 AYAAP
+804 AYTAH

-907 VQGTSV
+907 VQGTNV

-936 VYRSIRCEKNENGF
+936 VYRNIRCEKNDNGF